1 MNKRKKK
8 RDRDIER
15 EKKNVIV
22 REEKTDSIYRELHG
36 RYKVYSVRIYTRLVE
51 NASDNEVP

>member
-1 MNKRKKK
+1 MNKKKKK
-8 RDRDIER
+8 RDRDRER
-15 EKKNVIV
+15 KKNVIV